1 MNDRTLVALPIGMA
15 AYAAT
20 YLTLTVAGAALAGG
34 SRSLGPILWVVAFVS
49 AGAGGAAAAL
59 RMGSGASRRDVISA
73 ALGAT
78 GGLTAVIG
86 IATAATG
93 GIDGRGLGVAPA
105 GLVVV
110 GAGALAGVAAVR
122 RRRAGSAGGI

>member
-20 YLTLTVAGAALAGG
+20 YLTLTVAGAAVAGG
-34 SRSLGPILWVVAFVS
+34 SRSLGPLLWAVAFVS
-49 AGAGGAAAAL
+49 AGAGGAAAAW
-59 RMGSGASRRDVISA
+59 RAGRGASRRDVTAA

-78 GGLTAVIG
+78 AGFTAVVG
-86 IATAATG
+86 IAAAAVG
-93 GIDGRGLGVAPA
+93 GIDGTGLAVAIG

-110 GAGALAGVAAVR
+110 AAGALAGVAVVE
-122 RRRAGSAGGI
+122 RRRAISGS

>member
-20 YLTLTVAGAALAGG
+20 YLTLTVAGAAVAGG
-34 SRSLGPILWVVAFVS
+34 SRSLGPLLWAVAFVS
-49 AGAGGAAAAL
+49 AGAGWRAG
-59 RMGSGASRRDVISA
+59 RGASRRDVTAA

-78 GGLTAVIG
+78 AGFTAVVG
-86 IATAATG
+86 IAAAAVG
-93 GIDGRGLGVAPA
+93 GIDGTGLAVAIG

-110 GAGALAGVAAVR
+110 AAGALAGVAVVE
-122 RRRAGSAGGI
+122 RRRAISGS

>member
-20 YLTLTVAGAALAGG
+20 YLTLTVAAAALAGG
-34 SRSLGPILWVVAFVS
+34 SRSLGPILWVVVFV
-49 AGAGGAAAAL
+49 AAAL
-59 RMGSGASRRDVISA
+59 RAGPGASRRDVAAA

-78 GGLTAVIG
+78 AGLTAVIG
-86 IATAATG
+86 IAAAATG

-122 RRRAGSAGGI
+122 RRRAGSAGGV